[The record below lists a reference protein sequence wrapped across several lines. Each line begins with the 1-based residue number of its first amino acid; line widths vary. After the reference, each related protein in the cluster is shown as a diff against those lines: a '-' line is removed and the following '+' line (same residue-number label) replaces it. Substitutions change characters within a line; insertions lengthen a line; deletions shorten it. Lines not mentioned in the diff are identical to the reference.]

1 VPVGGIVSKLRGP
14 SYYGRRKPSFRITGY
29 AEVVL
34 ILDLPLLRLAD
45 KPGASWNKADF
56 PGSCVRFGDSVRLPQ
71 ADQVAF
77 GPRKGL
83 NLPAASNSIAF
94 FLSARGPPTNLKEG
108 VS

>member
-1 VPVGGIVSKLRGP
+1 MP
-14 SYYGRRKPSFRITGY
+14 Y
-29 AEVVL
+29 VL
-34 ILDLPLLRLAD
+34 ILCPVNYARMY
-45 KPGASWNKADF
+45 SWNKADF

>member
-1 VPVGGIVSKLRGP
+1 MEAADDGLEHRLR
-14 SYYGRRKPSFRITGY
+14 R
-29 AEVVL
+29 L
-34 ILDLPLLRLAD
+34 LPGD
-45 KPGASWNKADF
+45 HPGASWNKADF